1 VIFFLLLFSSLTL
14 PISAFHL
21 SILSIMLFKIHTDIY
36 RYTINMRYYVIWCT
50 INTFMGCAETE
61 RWSMIQS
68 GFLFWT
74 LCPGNLDLVSP
85 VPFSINYTYSGM
97 LDMSVIS
104 LLNFG

>member
-1 VIFFLLLFSSLTL
+1 
-14 PISAFHL
+14 
-21 SILSIMLFKIHTDIY
+21 
-36 RYTINMRYYVIWCT
+36 
-50 INTFMGCAETE
+50 MGCAETE